1 MCVDCF
7 LSERLPLFVSR
18 DCFKPTPLW
27 GFLEDCFEARG
38 VDKATLPESVREVDL
53 YDLENLRSIIDNN
66 SVFLKIIK
74 TVSHSK
80 KWDDLVEK
88 LNLDGQKKADAS
100 KVDGDLNDFTEN
112 ERKLQKLK
120 NLLQRFDN
128 DKDTQQESKKQE
140 IAKIRVMKK
149 GKLIKIV
156 IIEDIKSH
164 LDLISHKFEFFDK
177 FEENLIKDKL
187 QLKSLT
193 QKPED

>member
-1 MCVDCF
+1 M
-7 LSERLPLFVSR
+7 
-18 DCFKPTPLW
+18 
-27 GFLEDCFEARG
+27 
-38 VDKATLPESVREVDL
+38 
-53 YDLENLRSIIDNN
+53 
-66 SVFLKIIK
+66 KIIK